1 MEKNFIQ
8 ELKELLDKYE
18 AENKLKDNCKCE
30 NEILPLINKDDAWI
44 LAILSLGLLGD
55 DSILNDSRESNKEKS
70 GIEPVVV
77 ISMGDDK

>member
-18 AENKLKDNCKCE
+18 VEDKLKDNCKYE
-30 NEILPLINKDDAWI
+30 NEILPLISKDGAWI

-55 DSILNDSRESNKEKS
+55 GSLLNDPRESNKEKS
-70 GIEPVVV
+70 RIEPVVV
-77 ISMGDDK
+77 ISMGDDE